1 MSSVSPTTLGKDI
14 RDGKISTLYYFY
26 GHDVTTLENYTRR
39 LVNKLCPSQAQAM
52 NLHKF
57 DGTKLDIPALSDA
70 CQALPM
76 FAERVVITINDLNM
90 DAVNKGDG
98 DDLRS
103 ILKQLEDG
111 TTVIIYATAADL
123 YKNKKSLTDKN
134 KRFCDFCDKNGCVCD
149 FALKTPV
156 EMGRSIASE
165 FSKLGCTISRNN
177 AEYLAEICLC
187 NTGFVKQEIKK
198 LSDFIGQGTVT
209 KEHIDLLCIKHVE
222 SDGYSLALNVL
233 RSRAKQVFGRLG
245 ELVQQ
250 NFEPFEILS
259 IISFSMADIYR
270 AKLAR
275 STGRTLQDIIS
286 DFDYPRNREFAV
298 KKMYNECGNI
308 SVTRIREA
316 LSILSDTDLALKTRS
331 LGKGSDMLTLEQGLA
346 CCMALD
352 C

>member
-1 MSSVSPTTLGKDI
+1 MSLVSPTTLGKDI
-14 RDGKISTLYYFY
+14 RENKISTLYYFY
-26 GHDVTTLENYTRR
+26 GHDVTTLENYTKR
-39 LVNKLCPSQAQAM
+39 LINKLCPAQAQAM

-57 DGTKLDIPALSDA
+57 DGKKIDIPALADA
-70 CQALPM
+70 SQALPM

-90 DAVNKGDG
+90 DNVNKDDG
-98 DDLRS
+98 DALRK
-103 ILKQLEDG
+103 ILKDLEEG

-123 YKNKKSLTDKN
+123 YKNKKALTDKN

-165 FSKLGCTISRNN
+165 LEKLGCSISRNN
-177 AEYLAEICLC
+177 AEYLAELCLC
-187 NTGFVKQEIKK
+187 NTGYVKQEIKK
-198 LSDFIGQGTVT
+198 LSDYVGQGTVT
-209 KEHIDLLCIKHVE
+209 KETIDLLCIRHVE

-233 RSRAKQVFGRLG
+233 RSRARLVFSRLS
-245 ELVQQ
+245 ELSQQ
-250 NFEPFEILS
+250 NYEPFEILS

-275 STGRTLQDIIS
+275 SSGLSVQDIVN

-298 KKMYNECGNI
+298 KNMYNECSNI
-308 SVTRIREA
+308 SVQRIQSA

-331 LGKGSDMLTLEQGLA
+331 AGKGSDMLTLEQGIA
-346 CCMALD
+346 SCMALRN
-352 C
+352 